1 MQTEPYPQ
9 TNQEDIDAYVEQLS
23 PLEKIAMNIAKE
35 ELKSSFCIEKS
46 IGFMQ
51 WLAKRQE

>member
-9 TNQEDIDAYVEQLS
+9 TNPEDIDAYIEQLS
-23 PLEKIAMNIAKE
+23 PLEKIAMSIAQE

-51 WLAKRQE
+51 WLAKQKQ

>member
-1 MQTEPYPQ
+1 MQTAPYPE
-9 TNQEDIDAYVEQLS
+9 TNPAIIDKYLAQLS
-23 PLEKIAMNIAKE
+23 HLEKVAMQIAKE

-51 WLAKRQE
+51 WLAKQQ